1 MKLPHV
7 TVEYVEEK
15 SSALGNTSLSLI
27 LGFGAHWT
35 FMFLVAYGAISSF
48 RAVNHNEN
56 SWVFSTTLTAFALI
70 LLSYAFF
77 LPTARKLFST
87 SQKRQRNRSIATA
100 AVLCGMVGL
109 LLTGTT
115 NFAIANVISF
125 LSAALL
131 GAGAA
136 VLLMSFGVSLSVC
149 DLAPVTLTIAFSIVV
164 STTLTSGILLIDHW
178 SAYVATALCFCLP
191 IIEFLCLQHCS
202 HKLIDNLCF
211 DIHTIPSKTF
221 ILGASLTAPC
231 LFLGLAIG
239 LIRTESILVI
249 YQSPTT
255 AEETLAYLITGVGAC
270 LLIIGALLT
279 KRKIEFF
286 AFRTLVPVVALLM
299 VLLSTPLGT
308 NNTFAFYC
316 ISFSYLIL
324 EGCFWITF
332 ADISQKYRISAF
344 SIFGFGAGFLTLG
357 SLIAYQLV
365 TTPYIASA
373 LQIVGGKMSFGLVLL
388 TLLIIGWATL
398 PTREMIR
405 QSLAL
410 NLTCLSLQNDT
421 SFYSYLVKNN
431 ISPAGQT
438 NVVANL
444 EQNAPLL
451 TENSPLPKTNK
462 EASREELPLSITNL
476 KASKEELPL
485 PTSCAV
491 TSEEELPLPASCAV
505 APEEES
511 PEEKMGRFKRKCM
524 VIADTYLLSKRESEV
539 LLLLAKGHNS
549 STIQKTLYISAG
561 TANTH
566 MRHVYAKLN
575 VHSRQELINL
585 IEEVD
590 FESA

>member
-1 MKLPHV
+1 
-7 TVEYVEEK
+7 
-15 SSALGNTSLSLI
+15 
-27 LGFGAHWT
+27 
-35 FMFLVAYGAISSF
+35 
-48 RAVNHNEN
+48 
-56 SWVFSTTLTAFALI
+56 
-70 LLSYAFF
+70 
-77 LPTARKLFST
+77 
-87 SQKRQRNRSIATA
+87 
-100 AVLCGMVGL
+100 
-109 LLTGTT
+109 
-115 NFAIANVISF
+115 
-125 LSAALL
+125 
-131 GAGAA
+131 
-136 VLLMSFGVSLSVC
+136 
-149 DLAPVTLTIAFSIVV
+149 
-164 STTLTSGILLIDHW
+164 
-178 SAYVATALCFCLP
+178 
-191 IIEFLCLQHCS
+191 
-202 HKLIDNLCF
+202 
-211 DIHTIPSKTF
+211 
-221 ILGASLTAPC
+221 
-231 LFLGLAIG
+231 
-239 LIRTESILVI
+239 
-249 YQSPTT
+249 
-255 AEETLAYLITGVGAC
+255 
-270 LLIIGALLT
+270 
-279 KRKIEFF
+279 
-286 AFRTLVPVVALLM
+286 
-299 VLLSTPLGT
+299 
-308 NNTFAFYC
+308 
-316 ISFSYLIL
+316 
-324 EGCFWITF
+324 
-332 ADISQKYRISAF
+332 
-344 SIFGFGAGFLTLG
+344 
-357 SLIAYQLV
+357 
-365 TTPYIASA
+365 
-373 LQIVGGKMSFGLVLL
+373 
-388 TLLIIGWATL
+388 
-398 PTREMIR
+398 MIR